1 MEFIKDLKTMRR
13 VAEYLSA
20 AQEQALYALV
30 VEEIADDRVVSGL
43 WAMALAKCDYD
54 KLKAKAKYLELR
66 VNMLREESLLSE
78 EIALTLKAEETK
90 KAEAKR
96 VEERW
101 ERELQAKQ
109 AEAKRALERW
119 EREVQAKQES
129 VQRLKEFLEGS
140 GYSLDIRGRGDKEN
154 YRVTAPRGASIGL
167 QSLQQLKLFV
177 DGLRAKAKEG

>member
-1 MEFIKDLKTMRR
+1 MEFIKDLKTRRR

-66 VNMLREESLLSE
+66 VNMLQEESLLSE

-96 VEERW
+96 VE
-101 ERELQAKQ
+101 
-109 AEAKRALERW
+109 ERW

-154 YRVTAPRGASIGL
+154 YRVTEPRGASIGL
-167 QSLQQLKLFV
+167 ESLQQLKLFV